1 VPSSLLRVANSF
13 DLRSTSVNIF
23 RRVSLLLK
31 SFEAINEPVH
41 TRSTALVVNKG
52 RNETAPPA
60 KRRKFRIESAP
71 RTRVRGAS
79 EIVAKPLDETGASC
93 GAGRISVRTQW
104 GSGWPEL

>member
-23 RRVSLLLK
+23 RRISLLLK
-31 SFEAINEPVH
+31 GFEEANEPVH
-41 TRSTALVVNKG
+41 PRSTALVVNKG

-60 KRRKFRIESAP
+60 KRRKFRIKSAP

-79 EIVAKPLDETGASC
+79 EIVAEPPDETGALR
-93 GAGRISVRTQW
+93 GARRFSARTQW
-104 GSGWPEL
+104 GQRMA